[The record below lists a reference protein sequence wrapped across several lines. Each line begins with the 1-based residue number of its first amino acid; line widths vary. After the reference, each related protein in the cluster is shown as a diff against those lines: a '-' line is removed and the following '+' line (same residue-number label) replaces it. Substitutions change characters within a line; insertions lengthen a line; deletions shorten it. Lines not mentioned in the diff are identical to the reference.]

1 MISGCAQAPRKERT
15 MMCKFFCVIFL
26 CVFLLTGCGVP
37 DQALVLT
44 GENLSEEDVLNQD
57 GQNTAEMTVTSG
69 KLPEQRILVYVCGAV
84 VNPGVVELPA
94 DSRVADALEAAGGL
108 REEAQPDYVNLAAKL
123 VDEQKLYFPT
133 REETKEL
140 MQEEAFAASGL
151 VDINTADAD
160 TLCTLP
166 GIGAARAQDIIAYR
180 EENGAFERE
189 EDIMKVPGIKEAAY
203 LKLKDKITVR

>member
-1 MISGCAQAPRKERT
+1 
-15 MMCKFFCVIFL
+15 MCKFFCVIFL

-57 GQNTAEMTVTSG
+57 GQNSAEMTVPSG

-133 REETKEL
+133 REEAKEL
-140 MQEEAFAASGL
+140 MQA
-151 VDINTADAD
+151 IN
-160 TLCTLP
+160 L
-166 GIGAARAQDIIAYR
+166 
-180 EENGAFERE
+180 E
-189 EDIMKVPGIKEAAY
+189 
-203 LKLKDKITVR
+203 

>member
-26 CVFLLTGCGVP
+26 CVFLFTGCGVP

-44 GENLSEEDVLNQD
+44 GENLSEEDVLNRA
-57 GQNTAEMTVTSG
+57 GQNEASGTGTSG

-108 REEAQPDYVNLAAKL
+108 NEEAQPDYVNLAAKL

-133 REETKEL
+133 REEAKEL
-140 MQEEAFAASGL
+140 MQQDAFVASGL

-166 GIGAARAQDIIAYR
+166 VFGAARAQDIFAYR
-180 EENGAFERE
+180 EENVAFESV
-189 EDIMKVPGIKEAAY
+189 EDIMKVQGIKEAAY

>member
-26 CVFLLTGCGVP
+26 CVFLFTGCGVP

-44 GENLSEEDVLNQD
+44 GENLSEEDVLNRA
-57 GQNTAEMTVTSG
+57 GQNEASGTGTSE
-69 KLPEQRILVYVCGAV
+69 KLSEQRILVYVCGAV

-94 DSRVADALEAAGGL
+94 DSRVADALKAAGGL
-108 REEAQPDYVNLAAKL
+108 KAEAQPDYVNLAAKL
-123 VDEQKLYFPT
+123 EDEQKLYFPT

-140 MQEEAFAASGL
+140 MQEETFAASGL

-160 TLCTLP
+160 KLCTLP
-166 GIGAARAQDIIAYR
+166 GIGEARAQDIIAYR

-203 LKLKDKITVR
+203 RKLKDKITVR